1 MDPLGVGGATTNPTQ
16 ELVVF
21 GGIASDDAALLSDD
35 GARPMMA
42 PRKLGE
48 SMGLTHWIAIF
59 PVPYRKMKCF
69 T

>member
-1 MDPLGVGGATTNPTQ
+1 
-16 ELVVF
+16 VVF

-42 PRKLGE
+42 RKKVGE
-48 SMGLTHWIAIF
+48 SMGLTHWIAMI